1 MLKEEPIKAT
11 RNTAIPVDKR
21 SIFLILANLI
31 NSAKYNNFPCRMKTL
46 YQKILDRLNLGEK
59 VGFAEVIRQAGSSPR
74 GVGAKMVIFRDG
86 TVGSIGGGRVEAEVI
101 EATKEVMEKGG
112 SKRFFFR
119 LTGSDVKDMDML
131 CGGEME
137 VLVKKFDREDVPVF
151 EKIISVLEANKKGIF
166 VHGLP
171 PLLEGHLF
179 ITEEGDV
186 IGEIKGLQDLESL
199 KNELKGFSSL
209 SMLLNVENG
218 KEIFVEL
225 IEREPLL
232 FVFGGGHIAQELVPL
247 AKRVGFKVVV
257 IDDREDFAN
266 KERFPL
272 ADEVIVEDFEK
283 VSQRV
288 RVEEDSFLVIVTRG
302 HLHDYTVIKQ
312 FLRSPARYI
321 GMIGSRKK
329 RDIIFEQ
336 LLSEGFSEEELKR
349 VHSPIGLPIGAE
361 TPAEIAVSIVAELI
375 KVRREAS

>member
-1 MLKEEPIKAT
+1 
-11 RNTAIPVDKR
+11 
-21 SIFLILANLI
+21 
-31 NSAKYNNFPCRMKTL
+31 MKGL
-46 YQKILDRLNLGEK
+46 YGKILERLKQGEK

-74 GVGAKMVIFRDG
+74 GIGAKMAIFGDG
-86 TVGSIGGGRVEAEVI
+86 TVGSIGGGRVEAEII
-101 EATKEVMEKGG
+101 EIAKEVMEKGG

-119 LTGSDVKDMDML
+119 LTGSDVMGMDML

-137 VLVKKFDREDVPVF
+137 VLVKRFEGEDIPVF
-151 EKIISVLEANKKGIF
+151 EKILSTLEVNKKGILI
-166 VHGLP
+166 HGLP

-179 ITEEGDV
+179 MTEEGES
-186 IGEIKGLQDLESL
+186 IGRIKGLQNLEKL
-199 KNELKGFSSL
+199 KHEFKTFSFNSTV
-209 SMLLNVENG
+209 LNVENG
-218 KEIFVEL
+218 KELFVEL
-225 IEREPLL
+225 IEKEPVL
-232 FVFGGGHIAQELVPL
+232 FVFGAGHIAQELVPL

-257 IDDREDFAN
+257 IDDRETFAN

-272 ADEVIVEDFEK
+272 ADEVIVEDFQR
-283 VSQRV
+283 VSQKIQV
-288 RVEEDSFLVIVTRG
+288 EDSFLVIVTRG
-302 HLHDYTVIKQ
+302 HLHDYTVMKQ

-329 RDIIFEQ
+329 RDLIFEQ

>member
-1 MLKEEPIKAT
+1 
-11 RNTAIPVDKR
+11 
-21 SIFLILANLI
+21 
-31 NSAKYNNFPCRMKTL
+31 MKTL

-86 TVGSIGGGRVEAEVI
+86 TVGSIGGGRVEAEII
-101 EATKEVMEKGG
+101 EAAKEVMEKGG

-137 VLVKKFDREDVPVF
+137 VLVKKFNREDVPVF

-186 IGEIKGLQDLESL
+186 IGEIKGLQNLESL
-199 KNELKGFSSL
+199 KNELKGFFSL

-225 IEREPLL
+225 IEREPVL

-288 RVEEDSFLVIVTRG
+288 LVEDDSFLVIVTRG